1 MEGAEN
7 SLGLWVHSVP
17 CWETS
22 PRLERITH
30 SGQRGSAGEERE
42 ERAGLLGSHKTSEQ
56 SFHVT
61 EEGIHVVS
69 MFGSC

>member
-1 MEGAEN
+1 MSRQWVFMEGAEN
-7 SLGLWVHSVP
+7 SLGLRVHSVP

-42 ERAGLLGSHKTSEQ
+42 ERAGLPG
-56 SFHVT
+56 VT
-61 EEGIHVVS
+61 LPGRPQPHRAVAAT
-69 MFGSC
+69 

>member
-1 MEGAEN
+1 MSRQWVFMEGAEN

-30 SGQRGSAGEERE
+30 SGQWGSAGEERE
-42 ERAGLLGSHKTSEQ
+42 ERAGLPG
-56 SFHVT
+56 VT
-61 EEGIHVVS
+61 LPGRAQPHQAVAAT
-69 MFGSC
+69 